1 METIVFNSVIT
12 AVLSI
17 AVLVLAWRVR
27 HLERIVK
34 EQDEDIC
41 TTVDT
46 CVDNVL
52 IVYVNQL
59 LMARDNAARKEQF
72 EDAAKFD
79 KLAKE
84 TLKAIKGHVDITTF
98 KEKSYQEEQEEDED

>member
-1 METIVFNSVIT
+1 METIVFNSIIT
-12 AVLSI
+12 AVL
-17 AVLVLAWRVR
+17 ALVVLVLAWRVSK
-27 HLERIVK
+27 LEQIVK

-46 CVDNVL
+46 CIDNVL

-59 LMARDNAARKEQF
+59 LMARDNAVKKEQF

-84 TLKAIKGHVDITTF
+84 TLKTIKGHVDITTF
-98 KEKSYQEEQEEDED
+98 KEKSYEEEQQEDED